1 MAKKEKYY
9 KRPDGLFEAIRTVN
23 GKRKAFR
30 GRTCR
35 EVDRKILEY
44 RDEAEKGWTFTKA
57 ADNWYREIETEVA
70 HATYRN
76 YGNTMRRLVARF
88 GPERIAEITP
98 EEIVAYIRQFEKK
111 DYSRDT
117 VQLEISVLKLIFRSA
132 INRRTESGL
141 AINPAAEVRK
151 SKGLKHRVRT
161 ALTEEQEAK
170 VEATAREKR
179 GEWWLLGYFLMYTGL
194 RRGEALALTWRDI
207 DRKAG
212 VIHVC
217 KKLNYDNANVPLL
230 EDHMKSENGRRD
242 VPIFDELARMLPRNQ
257 IGYVFP
263 SPGTGKYLTAYELAK
278 YWKQYCRDAGLMDT
292 ITADNGKQKEK
303 TQVSP
308 HCFRHTFATI
318 CYEAGVDART
328 AAEWLGDSVAVM
340 EKVYI
345 NLRKNHRSDSVRQVN
360 EHLSRAKAAGE
371 RS

>member
-44 RDEAEKGWTFTKA
+44 RDEAEKGWTFSKA

-179 GEWWLLGYFLMYTGL
+179 GEWWLLGYFLM
-194 RRGEALALTWRDI
+194 
-207 DRKAG
+207 
-212 VIHVC
+212 
-217 KKLNYDNANVPLL
+217 
-230 EDHMKSENGRRD
+230 
-242 VPIFDELARMLPRNQ
+242 
-257 IGYVFP
+257 
-263 SPGTGKYLTAYELAK
+263 
-278 YWKQYCRDAGLMDT
+278 
-292 ITADNGKQKEK
+292 
-303 TQVSP
+303 
-308 HCFRHTFATI
+308 
-318 CYEAGVDART
+318 
-328 AAEWLGDSVAVM
+328 
-340 EKVYI
+340 
-345 NLRKNHRSDSVRQVN
+345 
-360 EHLSRAKAAGE
+360 
-371 RS
+371 